1 MGRKN
6 ETKIIKILKKTS
18 KCLYDLQQFETIRS
32 SGDSFILVKL
42 T

>member
-6 ETKIIKILKKTS
+6 ETKIIKILKN
-18 KCLYDLQQFETIRS
+18 LYDLQQFETIRS